1 MEILNNCDTKDEFV
15 KFGIDDLDNI
25 YVYEDKKIKIKFKYE
40 DEYNYLIDFVKRRKN
55 FLS

>member
-25 YVYEDKKIKIKFKYE
+25 LNIQ
-40 DEYNYLIDFVKRRKN
+40 NRGNLIVVGGRPGMGKTTFAFN
-55 FLS
+55 TIIQS